1 MHSPKQLFSFH
12 QLPFASTH
20 AEIESL
26 FRSPRLFPTNPSHE
40 SIFLNNEDGDLHQEN
55 GAPFAAGKVL
65 PGCVCHL
72 QSGTPLLRI
81 QGSAGGKDLTKAA
94 TGGSKTGGKVTT
106 SDAKPGSGTAVPV
119 TTPAAPVSPQSPVSP
134 TGNGGGWNAK
144 KRARK
149 NQNKKS
155 KLVVDIADI
164 RKDIVESLK
173 SSSGSSG
180 SSVTVAAP
188 TTAAPTAT
196 GTEESHIDDSLLRF
210 FTFAFRGLGFA
221 FASLVLLLSS
231 FLCYLCNL
239 DNMPGAMDKLTR
251 IDGEVKELR
260 QEVQKFSKEV
270 VNALA
275 KLEQKLNSL
284 NLGAPA
290 QTSQTGA
297 GTAPAKAAAPAK
309 KEEAK
314 KADDDI
320 DLFGS
325 DSDDEEAE
333 KNRAARAAAHLE
345 KKSKKPAVI
354 AKSMITLDVKP
365 WDDET
370 DVKEMEKAV
379 RSIEADGLLWG
390 TSKFADVAFGI
401 KKLVITCVVEDD
413 KVGTDFLEE
422 SITAFEEL
430 VQSVDIAS
438 FNKI

>member
-1 MHSPKQLFSFH
+1 MVH
-12 QLPFASTH
+12 
-20 AEIESL
+20 
-26 FRSPRLFPTNPSHE
+26 
-40 SIFLNNEDGDLHQEN
+40 
-55 GAPFAAGKVL
+55 
-65 PGCVCHL
+65 
-72 QSGTPLLRI
+72 PLL
-81 QGSAGGKDLTKAA
+81 Q
-94 TGGSKTGGKVTT
+94 
-106 SDAKPGSGTAVPV
+106 
-119 TTPAAPVSPQSPVSP
+119 
-134 TGNGGGWNAK
+134 
-144 KRARK
+144 
-149 NQNKKS
+149 
-155 KLVVDIADI
+155 
-164 RKDIVESLK
+164 EK
-173 SSSGSSG
+173 SSLD
-180 SSVTVAAP
+180 VAAIFK
-188 TTAAPTAT
+188 A
-196 GTEESHIDDSLLRF
+196 ERLYYESK
-210 FTFAFRGLGFA
+210 AQ
-221 FASLVLLLSS
+221 
-231 FLCYLCNL
+231 CNL
-239 DNMPGAMDKLTR
+239 ENMPGAMDKLTR

-284 NLGAPA
+284 NCGPTQA
-290 QTSQTGA
+290 SQSGA
-297 GTAPAKAAAPAK
+297 GAASAKPAAAPAK
-309 KEEAK
+309 KAD
-314 KADDDI
+314 DDDI

-325 DSDDEEAE
+325 DDDEEAE
-333 KNRAARAAAHLE
+333 KNRAERAAAHLE

-422 SITAFEEL
+422 SITGFEDL